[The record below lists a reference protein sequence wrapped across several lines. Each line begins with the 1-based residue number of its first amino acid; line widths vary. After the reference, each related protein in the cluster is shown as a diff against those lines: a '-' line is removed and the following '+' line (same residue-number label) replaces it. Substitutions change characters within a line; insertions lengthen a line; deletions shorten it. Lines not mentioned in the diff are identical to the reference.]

1 MSHVGAAEGSA
12 LSVAVQPAVSAHLA
26 YTLSFTTDC
35 TCKWESNSS
44 VHQPV
49 EETPWVSGHTV
60 LGSRGWGRNN
70 L

>member
-1 MSHVGAAEGSA
+1 MSHVGAAAGSA
-12 LSVAVQPAVSAHLA
+12 SSVAVQPAVSVHLG

-44 VHQPV
+44 IHQPG
-49 EETPWVSGHTV
+49 EETPWASRHTV
-60 LGSRGWGRNN
+60 LGSRSWGRNN